1 MDRIIR
7 YIRYLKE
14 LVLYIVTLPASLF
27 YNRKRE
33 VFLVSERGTDA
44 RDNGYHFF
52 KYLKEKH
59 PELEVYYVIDRASPD
74 YKKVAEL
81 GNVIQWKSFKHRFLF
96 IGAKYKI
103 STHIMGYSPDI
114 DFYNKLNEFFPL
126 VGKKIFLQHGIIKD
140 DLPQLYQEKTK
151 VDLFVCGAQPEYDFI
166 KSTFHYKNGE
176 VRYTCLLYTSP
187 SPRDA

>member
-27 YNRKRE
+27 YNRNRG

-59 PELEVYYVIDRASPD
+59 PELEAYYVIDRASPD
-74 YKKVAEL
+74 YKKVL
-81 GNVIQWKSFKHRFLF
+81 KMIF
-96 IGAKYKI
+96 IWI
-103 STHIMGYSPDI
+103 
-114 DFYNKLNEFFPL
+114 
-126 VGKKIFLQHGIIKD
+126 
-140 DLPQLYQEKTK
+140 
-151 VDLFVCGAQPEYDFI
+151 
-166 KSTFHYKNGE
+166 
-176 VRYTCLLYTSP
+176 
-187 SPRDA
+187 